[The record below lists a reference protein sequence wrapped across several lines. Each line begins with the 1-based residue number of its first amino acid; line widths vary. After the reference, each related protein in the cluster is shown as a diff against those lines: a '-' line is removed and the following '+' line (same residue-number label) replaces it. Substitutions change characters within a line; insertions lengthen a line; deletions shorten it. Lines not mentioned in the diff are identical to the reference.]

1 MPLALAI
8 MRQGKRNIISARVLT
23 AVEELIDS
31 PKECPLPVPVLE
43 FICSMCAALLC
54 PGLLQKERAGH
65 TWRKPRRKSRDSK
78 GSKESAEATFSIMG
92 KVTASITLR
101 RSDSTQAGSQT
112 EVPEDLSLDQSAV
125 DSCAHDA
132 LCSQR
137 RSTLRHLLVKNVAQ
151 QGATKGLGD
160 IMAEMTQDQCF
171 SWGLI
176 GVQDWRAVLA
186 QSSKGRQSSFV
197 TTPHLTIRNH
207 FIAGEG

>member
-92 KVTASITLR
+92 KVRASITLR
-101 RSDSTQAGSQT
+101 HAQT
-112 EVPEDLSLDQSAV
+112 
-125 DSCAHDA
+125 
-132 LCSQR
+132 QR
-137 RSTLRHLLVKNVAQ
+137 RPEAKLRFLKISVWTRVLWTVVHMMRCAARG
-151 QGATKGLGD
+151 GAHCVICLSKMWPSKVPPKAWVT
-160 IMAEMTQDQCF
+160 
-171 SWGLI
+171 SW
-176 GVQDWRAVLA
+176 R
-186 QSSKGRQSSFV
+186 R
-197 TTPHLTIRNH
+197 
-207 FIAGEG
+207 